1 MKMECMFLSNQE
13 LDIPMELQKCCMSI
27 DHASESVIER
37 PVELTCLSNVVNG
50 TGISDKIASGRFGTV
65 FLGTITDSMLQ
76 VAIKEYHETFHDAV
90 LTAHDEGSTLQKIIS
105 IEHPAIVQ
113 TFSVSHFQD
122 IVYKVMEFHSWTLHD
137 DILDKGKYDESQTK
151 LVLVQATR
159 ALEYL
164 HAQNLCHG
172 TLHTKN
178 IFLQENMVKISDIE
192 SSQFLNWLPFSQT
205 PLHIL
210 PFIAP
215 ELHNQLS
222 EVTSEC
228 DLWVKTTLIVLK
240 GPNIKV
246 TLLKKLGNY
255 IFGSQPKKKFYNI
268 QLYISLNCSCK
279 DILDFLKSSKS
290 APCQNFDWKFLRNLK
305 NSLGVCIF
313 VMATGSCPFILES
326 RNTMM
331 ESIQAGILGSPVL
344 ASDKIQSLV
353 EQLIH
358 VNPSERMSLKS
369 LIEDDW
375 MTSDL
380 VWNYFISC
388 HEDLI
393 RELPVV
399 DRFIPAESLE
409 KSTVQRDGSEISI
422 ETLDEGYKS
431 VASDHPEEPA
441 VSGEQQVLTEPVPKK
456 YHKKFAVFAMEN
468 VRKEWDN
475 DITRIE
481 KCKLRDGS
489 MCLRIV
495 IPAKD
500 EIASSSI
507 FNRIIKS
514 RLGQTIKR
522 FRSHQDTV
530 VDSDF
535 GDYAL
540 MNFRRENTEIEVARN
555 MPKFTNK
562 QQVQLYYCKKEAE
575 RVWENLAIKICMRC
589 RRAGTDALNHD
600 EDKCLYKLIAEAV
613 ESEEVIYYGAED
625 QFNLRFFS
633 LVYRNDGGRASAMTR
648 FRRGSIRV
656 LTSGYRRIVKR
667 FRRQSTSGSGSSGL
681 GSDN

>member
-1 MKMECMFLSNQE
+1 MECMFLSNQE

-228 DLWVKTTLIVLK
+228 DLW
-240 GPNIKV
+240 
-246 TLLKKLGNY
+246 
-255 IFGSQPKKKFYNI
+255 
-268 QLYISLNCSCK
+268 
-279 DILDFLKSSKS
+279 
-290 APCQNFDWKFLRNLK
+290 
-305 NSLGVCIF
+305 SLGVCIF